1 MSRTSSSST
10 TTTTR
15 TSNSSASINHQY
27 QFSYDIDQDHI
38 DYNFSI
44 SSSST
49 NSTESTLVPRKYGG
63 FLHAKQKVPNVTKGG
78 PPTFFSII
86 RSFFRCTSLCKLFP
100 SYSCRWIALPSKVL
114 AIAPSSS
121 SPNLGRKFTGTLY
134 GHKKGHVNFVVQL
147 DPKSEPVLLL
157 ELGTSTA
164 MLVKEMSSG
173 LVRIALECEKK
184 PSDQTNGGRGRST
197 SKIYLEPVWTMY
209 CNGKKYGY
217 AVSRTCNES
226 DWHVLNTIHTV
237 SAGAGV
243 IPMDKTRMENW
254 SDGELMYMR
263 AKFDRVVGNRDSEAF
278 YMLSPDGT
286 GGPELSIFLLR
297 I

>member
-1 MSRTSSSST
+1 MSRSSSSS

-27 QFSYDIDQDHI
+27 QYSYDIDRDHI

-44 SSSST
+44 SSSAT
-49 NSTESTLVPRKYGG
+49 NSTGASSLVPRRY
-63 FLHAKQKVPNVTKGG
+63 AKQKLNVTKGG
-78 PPTFFSII
+78 PLTFFSII
-86 RSFFRCTSLCKLFP
+86 RSFFRCTSICKLFP
-100 SYSCRWIALPSKVL
+100 SYSCHWITLPSKVL
-114 AIAPSSS
+114 AIAPST
-121 SPNLGRKFTGTLY
+121 PNLGRKFTGTLY
-134 GHKKGHVNFVVQL
+134 GHKKGHVNFAVQH
-147 DPKSEPVLLL
+147 DPTSEPVLLL

-184 PSDQTNGGRGRST
+184 PSDQTNGGWRGRSI
-197 SKIYLEPVWTMY
+197 SKIFQEPMWTMY

-217 AVSRTCNES
+217 AVSRTCSES
-226 DWHVLNTIHTV
+226 DWHVLNTIQTV

-243 IPMDKTRMENW
+243 IPMDKALMENW

>member
-1 MSRTSSSST
+1 MSRSSSSS

-27 QFSYDIDQDHI
+27 QYSYDIDRDHI

-49 NSTESTLVPRKYGG
+49 NTEASLVSRKSGG
-63 FLHAKQKVPNVTKGG
+63 SHHAKQKLSNVTKGG
-78 PPTFFSII
+78 PLIFFSII
-86 RSFFRCTSLCKLFP
+86 RSFFRCTSICKLFP
-100 SYSCRWIALPSKVL
+100 SYSCHWINLPSKVL

-134 GHKKGHVNFVVQL
+134 GHKKGHVNFAVQH

-197 SKIYLEPVWTMY
+197 GKIFQEPMWTMY

-217 AVSRTCNES
+217 AVSRTCSES
-226 DWHVLNTIHTV
+226 DWHVLNTIQTV

-243 IPMDKTRMENW
+243 IPMDKARMENW

-263 AKFDRVVGNRDSEAF
+263 AKFDRVVGSRDSEAF